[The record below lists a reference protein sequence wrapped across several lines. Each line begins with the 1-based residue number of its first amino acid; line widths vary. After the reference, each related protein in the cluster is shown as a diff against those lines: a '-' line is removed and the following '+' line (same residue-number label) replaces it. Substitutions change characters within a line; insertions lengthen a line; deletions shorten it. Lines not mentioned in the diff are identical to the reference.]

1 MMGIDFLFPELL
13 LLIVPLMFLFFW
25 RLRVRGIGGIA
36 RAIILIGIAI
46 LAAIPLARIGGRG
59 VDVVVVADLSRSMP
73 AGSRARQL
81 EIISLLEEHRGKGD
95 RVGIVTFGREPRI
108 ERLPEEFGTT
118 SEFGQAVDGDGS
130 DLGGAISLAASLIP
144 RERPGRLIVLSD
156 GEANGVP
163 ATAAAHDAAAR
174 GLQIDFRSFSRGDE
188 VDVAV
193 ESIDLP
199 GAVDELEPFQF
210 SASVR

>member
-36 RAIILIGIAI
+36 RAIILVGIAI
-46 LAAIPLARIGGRG
+46 LAAIPLARIGSRG

-81 EIISLLEEHRGKGD
+81 EIIKLLEGHRGKGD

-108 ERLPEEFGTT
+108 ERLPEEFATT

-130 DLGGAISLAASLIP
+130 DLGAAISLAASLIP

-156 GEANGVP
+156 GEANGGT

-174 GLQIDFRSFSRGDE
+174 GLQIDFRSFSRG
-188 VDVAV
+188 VTG
-193 ESIDLP
+193 L
-199 GAVDELEPFQF
+199 L
-210 SASVR
+210 R